1 MEVKQEDMVSLNI
14 DLAGIEMR
22 NPVMVASGTFGYGE
36 EYSQFMDLR
45 ELGAIVV
52 KSISLLP
59 RAGNQPPR
67 IAETPAGM
75 LNAIGLQN
83 VGLERFVADKMPF
96 LRDLGIP
103 IIVSIAGEDV
113 SEYIKLAEKL
123 TNIEGVGGIEVNI
136 SCPNVSKG
144 GMSFG
149 ADPFVTSSLVGAIR
163 AATGLPLIVKLTPNV
178 TDIAEIASAAAESG
192 ADALSLINTL
202 LGMAIDIHT
211 RRPKLANITGGLSGP
226 AIRPVAVRM
235 VWQVASAVDLPVI
248 GMGGIM
254 TAEDAL
260 EFMIAGARAVSVG
273 TANFVNPL
281 AALEI
286 ISGIKDFMIRNEIRD
301 VNDLVGSLKMG
312 EGGGLSK

>member
-1 MEVKQEDMVSLNI
+1 MEVKQGDMVSLNTN
-14 DLAGIEMR
+14 LAGIEMK

-36 EYSQFMDLR
+36 EYSQFLDLR

-67 IAETPAGM
+67 LAETPAGM

-83 VGLERFVADKMPF
+83 VGLERFTADKMPF

-113 SEYIKLAEKL
+113 SEYVELAEKL

-149 ADPFVTSSLVGAIR
+149 ADPFVTSGLVRAVR
-163 AATGLPLIVKLTPNV
+163 AATELPLIVKLTPNV
-178 TDIAEIASAAAESG
+178 TDIAEIATAAAESG
-192 ADALSLINTL
+192 ADALALINTL

-211 RRPKLANITGGLSGP
+211 RQPKLANITGGLSGP

-235 VWQVASAVDLPVI
+235 VWEVANAVDIPII

-260 EFMIAGARAVSVG
+260 EFLIAGAGAVSVG

-286 ISGIKDFMIRNEIRD
+286 ISGIEDFMVRNEVRD
-301 VNDLVGSLKMG
+301 VNDLVGSLRMG
-312 EGGGLSK
+312 EGGS

>member
-1 MEVKQEDMVSLNI
+1 MEVKQKDVVSLNI
-14 DLAGIEMR
+14 NMAGIEMK

-36 EYSQFMDLR
+36 EYSQFLDLR

-83 VGLERFVADKMPF
+83 VGLERFAADKMPF

-113 SEYIKLAEKL
+113 SEYVKLAEKL
-123 TNIEGVGGIEVNI
+123 TNIEGVGGLEVNI

-149 ADPFVTSSLVGAIR
+149 ADPFMTSSLVGAIR
-163 AATGLPLIVKLTPNV
+163 AATGLPLIAKLTPNV
-178 TDIAEIASAAAESG
+178 TDIVEIASAAAESG

-211 RRPKLANITGGLSGP
+211 RQPKLANVTGGLSGP

-235 VWQVASAVDLPVI
+235 VWQVARAVDLPII
-248 GMGGIM
+248 GMGGIT

-260 EFMIAGARAVSVG
+260 EFLIAGARAVSVG

-286 ISGIKDFMIRNEIRD
+286 ISGIEDFMVRNEIRD
-301 VNDLVGSLKMG
+301 VNDLVGSLRIG
-312 EGGGLSK
+312 EGGS

>member
-1 MEVKQEDMVSLNI
+1 MEVKQEDMASLNI
-14 DLAGIEMR
+14 DMAGIEMK

-36 EYSQFMDLR
+36 EYSQFLDLR

-83 VGLERFVADKMPF
+83 VGLERFTADKMPF

-113 SEYIKLAEKL
+113 TEYVKLAEKL

-163 AATGLPLIVKLTPNV
+163 TATGLPLIVKLTPNV
-178 TDIAEIASAAAESG
+178 TDIAEIASAAAGSG

-202 LGMAIDIHT
+202 LGMAIDVHT
-211 RRPKLANITGGLSGP
+211 RQPKLANVTGGLSGP
-226 AIRPVAVRM
+226 AIRPVALRM
-235 VWQVASAVDLPVI
+235 VWQVAHAVALPII

-260 EFMIAGARAVSVG
+260 EFLIAGARAVSVG

-281 AALEI
+281 SALEI
-286 ISGIKDFMIRNEIRD
+286 ISGIKDFMIRNEIQD

-312 EGGGLSK
+312 EGGD

>member
-1 MEVKQEDMVSLNI
+1 MEVKQKDVVSLNI
-14 DLAGIEMR
+14 NMAGIEMK

-36 EYSQFMDLR
+36 EYSQFLDLR

-83 VGLERFVADKMPF
+83 VGLERFAADKMPF

-113 SEYIKLAEKL
+113 SEYVKLAEKL
-123 TNIEGVGGIEVNI
+123 TNIEGVGGLEVNI

-149 ADPFVTSSLVGAIR
+149 ADPFMTSSLVGAIR

-202 LGMAIDIHT
+202 LGMAIDVHT
-211 RRPKLANITGGLSGP
+211 RQPKLANVTGGLSGP

-235 VWQVASAVDLPVI
+235 VWQVARAVDLPVI

-260 EFMIAGARAVSVG
+260 EFLIAGARAVSVG

-286 ISGIKDFMIRNEIRD
+286 ISGIEDFMVRNEIRD
-301 VNDLVGSLKMG
+301 VNDLVGSLRIG
-312 EGGGLSK
+312 EGGS

>member
-14 DLAGIEMR
+14 DLAGIEMK

-36 EYSQFMDLR
+36 EYSQFLDLR

-83 VGLERFVADKMPF
+83 VGLERFAADKMPF

-103 IIVSIAGEDV
+103 IIVSIAGEDL
-113 SEYIKLAEKL
+113 SEYVKLAENL
-123 TNIEGVGGIEVNI
+123 SDVEGVAGLEVNI

-149 ADPFVTSSLVGAIR
+149 ADPFVTSGLVQAIR
-163 AATGLPLIVKLTPNV
+163 SATGLPLIVKLTPNV
-178 TDIAEIASAAAESG
+178 TDIVEIASAAAESG
-192 ADALSLINTL
+192 ADVLSLINTL
-202 LGMAIDIHT
+202 LGMAIDVHT
-211 RRPKLANITGGLSGP
+211 RQPKLANVTGGLSGP

-235 VWQVASAVDLPVI
+235 VWQVARAVDLPVI

-260 EFMIAGARAVSVG
+260 EFLIAGARAVSVG

-281 AALEI
+281 AVLEI
-286 ISGIKDFMIRNEIRD
+286 ISGIEDFMVRNEIRD
-301 VNDLVGSLKMG
+301 VSDLVGSLKMG
-312 EGGGLSK
+312 EGGG